1 MEVVKMYKKILAGS
15 MTSAMLLLSATPVG
29 FAKTQSH
36 TDVDMQEKVDSP
48 KTDES
53 KDKLKDTI
61 YVEGADLTEDQK
73 ERTRD
78 LLDVKDGT
86 KTYDINVKDVSDYT
100 GTQYDNIKSSAVI
113 NPKKFYQ
120 HGIDVDIT
128 TPDNITQVSKESYIN
143 ASITSGIKDANIK
156 IASVEPVTGEGALTG
171 IYEAL
176 EQQGFEV
183 NESDAQNATQEINDL
198 SDINQNHR
206 GDKNYSNEKMNDS
219 VADMKGQVADK
230 KHGHEKVNEQV
241 IENIVDDTLKE
252 KELDDVL
259 TDNEKNKIQ
268 NIITNTSHSQIMK
281 DDPQSVSDQT
291 AHLKDKLSKSIEKAK
306 DKAKGSDHKGFF
318 RKLIDKIK
326 GWF

>member
-1 MEVVKMYKKILAGS
+1 MEVFLMYKKILAGS

-29 FAKTQSH
+29 FAETQSQ
-36 TDVDMQEKVDSP
+36 TDVDMQDKVEQP
-48 KTDES
+48 ETDTS

-73 ERTRD
+73 MRTRD

-100 GTQYDNIKSSAVI
+100 GTQYDNIKSSAI
-113 NPKKFYQ
+113 IKPKKFYK
-120 HGIDVDIT
+120 HGVDVDIV

-156 IASVEPVTGEGALTG
+156 IASVEPVTGDGALTG

-183 NESDAQNATQEINDL
+183 NENDAKNATEEINDL
-198 SDINQNHR
+198 SEIDQNHR
-206 GDKNYSNEKMNDS
+206 DDEDYSNEKMNDA

-230 KHGHEKVNEQV
+230 KHGNENTNDEA
-241 IENIVDDTLKE
+241 IKDIVSETLKE
-252 KELDDVL
+252 KGLDDVL
-259 TDNEKNKIQ
+259 ADNEKIKIE
-268 NIITNTSHSQIMK
+268 NIIINASHSKAMK
-281 DDPQSVSDQT
+281 DDPKAVSDQT
-291 AHLKDKLSKSIEKAK
+291 SHLKDKLSKSIDDAK
-306 DKAKGSDHKGFF
+306 DKASDHKGFF
-318 RKLIDKIK
+318 SKLIDKIK

>member
-1 MEVVKMYKKILAGS
+1 MYKKILAGS

-29 FAKTQSH
+29 FAETQSH
-36 TDVDMQEKVDSP
+36 TDVDMQEKVDQP
-48 KTDES
+48 EIDES

-78 LLDVKDGT
+78 LLDVKNGT

-100 GTQYDNIKSSAVI
+100 GTQYDNIKSSAI
-113 NPKKFYQ
+113 IKPKKFYK
-120 HGIDVDIT
+120 HGVDVDIV

-143 ASITSGIKDANIK
+143 ASITSGIKDVDIK
-156 IASVEPVTGEGALTG
+156 IASVEPVTGDGALTG

-183 NESDAQNATQEINDL
+183 NEDDAKNATEEINDL
-198 SDINQNHR
+198 SQIDQNHR
-206 GDKNYSNEKMNDS
+206 DDEDYSDEKMNNA

-230 KHGHEKVNEQV
+230 KHGNEKVDEQAV
-241 IENIVDDTLKE
+241 RDIVDETLKE
-252 KELDDVL
+252 KGLDDVL
-259 TDNEKNKIQ
+259 NDNEKIKVE
-268 NIITNTSHSQIMK
+268 NIVINASNSKVMK
-281 DDPQSVSDQT
+281 EDPKSVSDQT
-291 AHLKDKLSKSIEKAK
+291 SQLKNKLSKSIDDAKEKANYN
-306 DKAKGSDHKGFF
+306 KGFF
-318 RKLIDKIK
+318 SKLIDKIK

>member
-1 MEVVKMYKKILAGS
+1 VYKKILGGS
-15 MTSAMLLLSATPVG
+15 MTSAVLLLSATPVG

-36 TDVDMQEKVDSP
+36 TDVDMQEKVDQP
-48 KTDES
+48 ETDES
-53 KDKLKDTI
+53 KNKLKDTL
-61 YVEGADLTEDQK
+61 YVEGSDLTEGQK

-78 LLDVKDGT
+78 LLDVKNGT

-100 GTQYDNIKSSAVI
+100 GTQYDNIKSSAII

-120 HGIDVDIT
+120 HGIDVDIV

-156 IASVEPVTGEGALTG
+156 IASVEPVTGDGALTG

-183 NESDAQNATQEINDL
+183 DEDDAQNATQEINDL
-198 SDINQNHR
+198 SNINQHHR
-206 GDKNYSNEKMNDS
+206 GDKDYSNEKMNDS

-230 KHGHEKVNEQV
+230 KHGHEKVDEQT
-241 IENIVDDTLKE
+241 IKDIVNDTLKE
-252 KELDDVL
+252 KGLDDVL
-259 TDNEKNKIQ
+259 TDTEKDKVQ
-268 NIITNTSHSQIMK
+268 NIIINASHSKAIK
-281 DDPQSVSDQT
+281 NDPKSVSDQT
-291 AHLKDKLSKSIEKAK
+291 SHLKDKLSKSIEEAK

>member
-1 MEVVKMYKKILAGS
+1 MYKKILAGS
-15 MTSAMLLLSATPVG
+15 MTSAMLLLSVTPVG
-29 FAKTQSH
+29 FAETQSH
-36 TDVDMQEKVDSP
+36 TDVDMQEKVDQP
-48 KTDES
+48 EIDKS

-120 HGIDVDIT
+120 HGIDVDIV

-156 IASVEPVTGEGALTG
+156 IASVEPVTGDGALTG

-183 NESDAQNATQEINDL
+183 NEDDAQNATKEINDL
-198 SDINQNHR
+198 SQIDQNHR
-206 GDKNYSNEKMNDS
+206 DDKDYSDEKMNNA

-230 KHGHEKVNEQV
+230 KHGNEKVDEQAV
-241 IENIVDDTLKE
+241 RDIVDETLKE
-252 KELDDVL
+252 KGLDDVL
-259 TDNEKNKIQ
+259 NDNEKIKVE
-268 NIITNTSHSQIMK
+268 NIIINASNSKVMK
-281 DDPQSVSDQT
+281 EDPKSVSDQT
-291 AHLKDKLSKSIEKAK
+291 SQLKNKLSKSIDDAKEKAN
-306 DKAKGSDHKGFF
+306 DNKGFF
-318 RKLIDKIK
+318 SKLIDKIK